1 MANEI
6 DSNPEPPEQELI
18 IKRVFDAQRELV
30 FEGSPWGSA
39 GLARNRRPS
48 RRTFG
53 RGLST
58 RRWRGKVASTGPG
71 REMIG

>member
-1 MANEI
+1 MANED

-30 FEGSPWGSA
+30 FEGSRWGSA
-39 GLARNRRPS
+39 GLARIQGPV

-58 RRWRGKVASTGPG
+58 RRWRGKVVSTEPG
-71 REMIG
+71 RQMIG